1 MEKYFTEKQIYAST
15 FFGGPIPA
23 GILIYKNFKRLG
35 DDRKAML
42 TLILTLIFTSALFYG
57 LMQLPD
63 EISDKLPNILFTTLY
78 TGIVYLIYHRHLADK
93 INEKIINSENK
104 ASNWNV
110 TGLTILGLITNLII
124 IYAFAFSEPVF
135 PGEKIEYGS
144 MKHEI
149 YFDKGDISE
158 SQLQSIGQILTDFE
172 YFNNNTVQ
180 AVRVEKST
188 NYYILKLPFSKEFW
202 TDSDFIS
209 LLNSLRQ
216 TLFIKTNKEFK
227 LILIN
232 YDLTGKM
239 ETKEI

>member
-124 IYAFAFSEPVF
+124 IYAFAFFRTCF
-135 PGEKIEYGS
+135 P
-144 MKHEI
+144 
-149 YFDKGDISE
+149 
-158 SQLQSIGQILTDFE
+158 
-172 YFNNNTVQ
+172 
-180 AVRVEKST
+180 
-188 NYYILKLPFSKEFW
+188 W
-202 TDSDFIS
+202 
-209 LLNSLRQ
+209 
-216 TLFIKTNKEFK
+216 
-227 LILIN
+227 
-232 YDLTGKM
+232 
-239 ETKEI
+239 